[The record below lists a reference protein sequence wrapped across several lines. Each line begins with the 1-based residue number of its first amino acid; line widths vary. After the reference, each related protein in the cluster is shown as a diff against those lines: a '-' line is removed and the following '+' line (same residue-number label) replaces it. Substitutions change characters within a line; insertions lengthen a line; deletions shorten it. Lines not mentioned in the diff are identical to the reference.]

1 MLKQIKYFAFF
12 FLISS
17 NLIFPQGT
25 AGESAKYEYRY
36 LIDMPTAGILEKGI
50 VGFTTDVLPAGVVI
64 VKMEVGVFQNIS
76 FGISYGA
83 ANLIGSGKPNW
94 YELPGVNFRVR
105 LINET
110 LLLPA
115 LTIGFDSQGKGEEFE
130 NPKRY
135 AIKSP
140 GFFASVSKNFQFLGY
155 LSLHGSVNYSL
166 ENNDGDNFVNLF
178 VGAEKTVGPN
188 LSIIAEYDF
197 ALNDNATSDFGNG
210 KGYLNIGL
218 RWAIGPG
225 YTLGFDLRD
234 LLQNKKWNPNAADR
248 ALRIEYLQ
256 SIF

>member
-1 MLKQIKYFAFF
+1 MLKQVKYIVFF
-12 FLISS
+12 FIFLI

-36 LIDMPTAGILEKGI
+36 LIDMPTAGVLEKGM
-50 VGFTTDVLPAGVVI
+50 VGVTTDVLPAGVV
-64 VKMEVGVFQNIS
+64 VAKMEVGVFQNVS

-94 YELPGVNFRVR
+94 YELPGVNLRVR

-140 GFFASVSKNFQFLGY
+140 GFFAAASKNFQLLGY
-155 LSLHGSVNYSL
+155 LSLHGSINYSL
-166 ENNDGDNFVNLF
+166 EKNDGDNFVNLF
-178 VGAEKTVGPN
+178 VGVEKTLGSNFSV
-188 LSIIAEYDF
+188 IAEYDF
-197 ALNDNATSDFGNG
+197 ALNDNATSVFGDG

-218 RWAIGPG
+218 RWAIGSG
-225 YTLGFDLRD
+225 FTLGFDLRD
-234 LLQNKKWNPNAADR
+234 LLQNKRWNPNAADR